1 MNATEPVKNRF
12 KTLSTALEEI
22 SRLESQVVALN
33 AALASKTAAA
43 AKAQTP
49 APAVVANQPPAVATP
64 PAVKP
69 INQMSSEELIDACDA
84 AAAGGNHQEANRFY
98 REYESRKANR

>member
-1 MNATEPVKNRF
+1 MNATEPVKIRF

-33 AALASKTAAA
+33 AALASKVAAP

-49 APAVVANQPPAVATP
+49 TPPSAPTLNQPPAAATP
-64 PAVKP
+64 PAVERP
-69 INQMSSEELIDACDA
+69 LAEMSKRELTEILDRANANGDKA
-84 AAAGGNHQEANRFY
+84 AVDRIWA
-98 REYESRKANR
+98 EYSSR

>member
-49 APAVVANQPPAVATP
+49 APAVVANQPPAAATP
-64 PAVKP
+64 PAGERPLSELSKRELTEVLDRANARGDKTAVAK
-69 INQMSSEELIDACDA
+69 IWAEYSS
-84 AAAGGNHQEANRFY
+84 R
-98 REYESRKANR
+98 

>member
-1 MNATEPVKNRF
+1 MNATEPVKIRF

-33 AALASKTAAA
+33 AALASKVAAP

-49 APAVVANQPPAVATP
+49 TPPSAPTLNQPHPQLNVRWP
-64 PAVKP
+64 KCP
-69 INQMSSEELIDACDA
+69 S
-84 AAAGGNHQEANRFY
+84 GN
-98 REYESRKANR
+98 